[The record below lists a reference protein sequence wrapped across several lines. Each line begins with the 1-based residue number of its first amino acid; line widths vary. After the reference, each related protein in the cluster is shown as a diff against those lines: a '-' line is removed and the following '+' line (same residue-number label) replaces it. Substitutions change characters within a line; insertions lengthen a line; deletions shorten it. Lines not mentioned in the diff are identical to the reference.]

1 MASPA
6 AVDRSAAHRQQPVDR
21 LVSILIAAAALLLMA
36 AGPALAEPVR
46 VGVLAFRGPEQAIK
60 RWTATTDYLTRTIPG
75 HDFELVPLSLEGVQT
90 AVRDRS
96 IDFLL
101 TNPGNYVQLAPRLGL
116 GKVATLKTDGLNGVP
131 TGNRFGA
138 VIFVRADRG
147 DVTALSD
154 LKGKTLAAVSPE
166 AFGGFQLA
174 WQELKDQRIDPF
186 HDLEAVKFMGFPQD
200 AILWAV
206 LDRKVDAGTF
216 RTGVLESL
224 ARDGRFD
231 LSQIKILNARKE
243 PGFGFLLSTRLY
255 PEWVFAAVPGTPLA
269 LREQVALALLAIPA
283 DAEAARKGGYTGWTT
298 PLSDRSIVELFRNI
312 GVLPATTPDMPLLW
326 LLVAAA
332 GGLVAGIV
340 LHMVWLRVRRRGLGA
355 PTGDA
360 RAPGLAAKLTP
371 REREVLALLVAG
383 ESNKRIAH
391 QLDISDKTV
400 EFHRAN
406 IMKKLEVHNTATLV
420 RTALEAGIAPI
431 SGLPQGNP

>member
-1 MASPA
+1 M
-6 AVDRSAAHRQQPVDR
+6 DR
-21 LVSILIAAAALLLMA
+21 LVRILIAAAALLLA
-36 AGPALAEPVR
+36 AAAPTLAETVR
-46 VGVLAFRGPEQAIK
+46 VGVLAFRGSEQAIA
-60 RWTATTDYLTRTIPG
+60 RWTATTDYLTRSVPG
-75 HDFELVPLSLEGVQT
+75 YDFELVPLSLEGVPA
-90 AVRDRS
+90 AVRDRG
-96 IDFLL
+96 IGFLL

-147 DVTALSD
+147 DITALSD
-154 LKGKTLAAVSPE
+154 LKSKTLAAVSPE

-174 WQELKDQRIDPF
+174 WQELKDQHIDPF
-186 HDLEAVKFMGFPQD
+186 HDLKAVKFMGFPQD

-206 LDRKVDAGTF
+206 LDRKVDAGTL

-231 LSQIKILNARKE
+231 LSQIRILNPREE

-269 LREQVALALLAIPA
+269 LREQVALALLAMPA
-283 DAEAARKGGYTGWTT
+283 AAEAARKGGYTGWTT
-298 PLSDRSIVELFRNI
+298 PLGDQPIVELFRHI
-312 GVLPATTPDMPLLW
+312 GILPATEPDFPLLW
-326 LLVAAA
+326 LLAAAA
-332 GGLVAGIV
+332 GGLVVGVILHLAWTRFRLRGAG
-340 LHMVWLRVRRRGLGA
+340 A
-355 PTGDA
+355 SAADT
-360 RAPGLAAKLTP
+360 RAPGLVAKLTP

-420 RTALEAGIAPI
+420 RTALEAGIAPV
-431 SGLPQGNP
+431 SVLPQGNPQARLRD